1 MKILYLDFLCPVG
14 HLNLDI
20 NQIKRLSN
28 IGDVY
33 VISQKGRYTELPSN
47 VRNIEKKS
55 IEIKQGKFSNR
66 MSSLKTMLISAIE
79 SRRIDHDYIIVSS
92 FETIMF
98 ALGRYLFNKK
108 DRIILFH
115 HFNTDE
121 LSSRVKAFFFRTYM
135 NKVTHI
141 VFSEFI
147 RDHLINKFG
156 VNPRHVFVLP
166 HHMNK
171 ISITKGNAKEY
182 QCVGLSSSNDENIIE
197 SIIRKEEK
205 ENLLKQMK
213 IKVVLKSK
221 EFEYDNGYLKVVKGY
236 LEKEVYS
243 DFIDNA
249 QSIYMP
255 FPNRFQ
261 FRMSGTLIDAL
272 TNNKIVYGSD
282 IPVMRQYS
290 IKYPSICKVV
300 NDENAFIETLLSN
313 NDNNKKLE
321 DEFDKFKEDHSEERI
336 ELILAKILND
346 SES

>member
-1 MKILYLDFLCPVG
+1 
-14 HLNLDI
+14 
-20 NQIKRLSN
+20 
-28 IGDVY
+28 
-33 VISQKGRYTELPSN
+33 
-47 VRNIEKKS
+47 
-55 IEIKQGKFSNR
+55 
-66 MSSLKTMLISAIE
+66 
-79 SRRIDHDYIIVSS
+79 
-92 FETIMF
+92 
-98 ALGRYLFNKK
+98 
-108 DRIILFH
+108 
-115 HFNTDE
+115 
-121 LSSRVKAFFFRTYM
+121 
-135 NKVTHI
+135 
-141 VFSEFI
+141 
-147 RDHLINKFG
+147 
-156 VNPRHVFVLP
+156 
-166 HHMNK
+166 MNK